1 MFKLGREINGLCLLS
16 PVLLQGSVILVIKI
30 RARPQRLSFP
40 SRSGLWQPA
49 FGAISLKPPSF
60 ERPFS
65 EQFQFVS
72 TRDFKRSPDIGKPFL
87 GWVDGSVGKMLALQT
102 RGPKFD
108 LPELVL
114 KKKKKR
120 QV

>member
-1 MFKLGREINGLCLLS
+1 MAACIWSYFLITPGLRFYFT
-16 PVLLQGSVILVIKI
+16 KEK
-30 RARPQRLSFP
+30 
-40 SRSGLWQPA
+40 
-49 FGAISLKPPSF
+49 LKPPSF

>member
-1 MFKLGREINGLCLLS
+1 MAACIWSYFLITPGLRFYFT
-16 PVLLQGSVILVIKI
+16 KEK
-30 RARPQRLSFP
+30 
-40 SRSGLWQPA
+40 
-49 FGAISLKPPSF
+49 LKPPSF

-114 KKKKKR
+114 KKKKKDR
-120 QV
+120 CDGYPSSEEEICRCRSIQLTLAT